1 MTHFGML
8 VVIIHHT
15 IPHLITDVRGDGV
28 DGTEILTTVTTTI
41 LIITTIT
48 TK

>member
-1 MTHFGML
+1 MAGT
-8 VVIIHHT
+8 IHHST
-15 IPHLITDVRGDGV
+15 PHIIMAVRGDGV

-48 TK
+48 TKAI